1 MAALA
6 DVEAKCP
13 RIASRQQHRSN
24 TPATIPEAY
33 YRVNL
38 AIPLLQHVIAQLDE
52 KFSGTFKKQHKE
64 TNASIQNYCPLFLTM
79 CSMPL
84 SIP

>member
-13 RIASRQQHRSN
+13 RVADRQQHRSN
-24 TPATIPEAY
+24 TPATAPEGY

-38 AIPLLQHVIAQLDE
+38 AIPLLQHVIAQLDG
-52 KFSGTFKKQHKE
+52 KFSGKIQKQHIK
-64 TNASIQNYCPLFLTM
+64 
-79 CSMPL
+79 
-84 SIP
+84 